1 MAAMTPSHALFLAF
15 LVGVLSGLRAL
26 TPVAVTAWGAHAK
39 WLKLPT
45 RSLSWLGTM
54 PAAIIFSVL
63 ALVEI
68 INDKLPKTPPRTA
81 PPGLIARILTGGFT
95 GACLTAASGTAVL
108 GVVFGIVGALVG
120 TFGGYQARKGLV
132 SALHVPDYV
141 IAVLEDLVTIG
152 GSLWVVSRF

>member
-1 MAAMTPSHALFLAF
+1 MTMSPSHALFFAF
-15 LVGVLSGLRAL
+15 LAGVFSGLRAL
-26 TPVAVTAWGAHAK
+26 TPLAVTAWGAHAK

-45 RSLSWLGTM
+45 PILSWLGAM
-54 PAAIIFSVL
+54 PAAIIFTIL
-63 ALVEI
+63 ALAEI

-95 GACLTAASGTAVL
+95 GACLTAATGTTVKGVVL
-108 GVVFGIVGALVG
+108 GIAGALVG

-152 GSLWVVSRF
+152 ASLWVVSRS